1 MDNRQNDEIVKN
13 SEEPEREFTVS
24 PDKKPWKE
32 RFEKLPKIRKILL
45 ITVLAL
51 SALPFLM
58 TDLKAENDGVGSVV
72 FISSIVLLIPA
83 GIGFIITLIQTIWI
97 RKKLRTDSVASGS
110 NMVEILALPIFATA
124 YGLSTLITEGSPF
137 YGFEMLVV
145 YFIIGFAVLLLDLL
159 VDNWKFVLNSKTV
172 QLTLLAFLTLFVLTT
187 FMRFSIFPALSASA
201 LLVAAA
207 SVLLYKKPEKFKD
220 QIFTKKQFKICFSA
234 ATAIF
239 VLFCAL
245 SIASTIVT
253 TQRTDD
259 LLTKLTADLNNKIFI
274 TDDTD
279 IFIRGYIFDNEGNYR
294 SIYKDGDLSRDD
306 CSINIQFYWFGFG
319 TARMPYIFDTVT
331 YDEQGNA
338 VALVKNNY
346 DGTETVYK
354 LSDSIPCFEHEFG
367 EYITIEEAKSCQE
380 PGIRKRTCKKCGYE
394 EMSTFIASHNYV
406 NGKCT
411 VCGEKEPAEYSDI
424 EADTWYVY
432 NPIPQ
437 LKFQNCEINQANPQG
452 GGARLMISYYPVCSH
467 CHALGRLKMITVS
480 SEETNFYYCPECD
493 GYTYIA
499 FAIVP

>member
-1 MDNRQNDEIVKN
+1 M
-13 SEEPEREFTVS
+13 
-24 PDKKPWKE
+24 
-32 RFEKLPKIRKILL
+32 
-45 ITVLAL
+45 
-51 SALPFLM
+51 
-58 TDLKAENDGVGSVV
+58 
-72 FISSIVLLIPA
+72 
-83 GIGFIITLIQTIWI
+83 
-97 RKKLRTDSVASGS
+97 
-110 NMVEILALPIFATA
+110 
-124 YGLSTLITEGSPF
+124 
-137 YGFEMLVV
+137 
-145 YFIIGFAVLLLDLL
+145 
-159 VDNWKFVLNSKTV
+159 
-172 QLTLLAFLTLFVLTT
+172 
-187 FMRFSIFPALSASA
+187 
-201 LLVAAA
+201 
-207 SVLLYKKPEKFKD
+207 
-220 QIFTKKQFKICFSA
+220 
-234 ATAIF
+234 
-239 VLFCAL
+239 FCAL

-306 CSINIQFYWFGFG
+306 RSIDIQIYWFGFG
-319 TARMPYIFDTVT
+319 TARMSYIFDTVT

-346 DGTETVYK
+346 DGSETVYK

-367 EYITIEEAKSCQE
+367 EYITIEEAKSCQK

-467 CHALGRLKMITVS
+467 CHALGRLKLITVS
-480 SEETNFYYCPECD
+480 SGETNFYYCPECD